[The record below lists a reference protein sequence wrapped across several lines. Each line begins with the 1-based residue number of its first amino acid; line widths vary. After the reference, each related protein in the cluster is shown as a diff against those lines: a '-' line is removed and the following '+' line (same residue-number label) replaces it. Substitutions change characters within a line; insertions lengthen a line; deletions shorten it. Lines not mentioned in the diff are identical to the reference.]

1 MKSSTRKTFLY
12 GSIGLVLILAAA
24 AATAFWWVVY
34 HDNVNLAEGD
44 KGYLY
49 VATGSDYN
57 ELIENIASSN
67 LLKDTRSFAWLAERK
82 NLPAHVNPGRYELKQ
97 GMNNDALIDM
107 LRSGAQTPLNVIFN
121 NLRTIG
127 QLAGVIGKQIEADSL
142 SIINYLQSAA
152 FYNRYGLTIETAPV
166 LFIPNT
172 YEFYW
177 KTTAEGFTERRH
189 RDYIKFWDADK
200 MAKASAAG
208 LNPAEVSTLAS
219 IVEKETNRNDEKATI
234 AGVYL
239 NRLRKGWKLQADP
252 TAVYA
257 FYIQT
262 DSLLNR
268 VYRKHTQI
276 DSPYNT
282 YLHEGLPPG
291 PICIPSVAS
300 LLSVLNAQ
308 KHDYMFF
315 VARPDGSGYH
325 TFAQTYRQHLNNAR
339 EYYRA
344 INQRNKN

>member
-1 MKSSTRKTFLY
+1 S
-12 GSIGLVLILAAA
+12 
-24 AATAFWWVVY
+24 
-34 HDNVNLAEGD
+34 
-44 KGYLY
+44 
-49 VATGSDYN
+49 
-57 ELIENIASSN
+57 
-67 LLKDTRSFAWLAERK
+67 
-82 NLPAHVNPGRYELKQ
+82 
-97 GMNNDALIDM
+97 
-107 LRSGAQTPLNVIFN
+107 
-121 NLRTIG
+121 
-127 QLAGVIGKQIEADSL
+127 
-142 SIINYLQSAA
+142 
-152 FYNRYGLTIETAPV
+152 
-166 LFIPNT
+166 
-172 YEFYW
+172 
-177 KTTAEGFTERRH
+177 
-189 RDYIKFWDADK
+189 KFWDAEK

-208 LNPAEVSTLAS
+208 LDLIEVSTLAS
-219 IVEKETNRNDEKATI
+219 IVDKETNRNDEKATI

>member
-152 FYNRYGLTIETAPV
+152 FYNRYGLTIETAPA

-177 KTTAEGFTERRH
+177 NTTAEGFTERMYRE
-189 RDYIKFWDADK
+189 YSKFWDAEK

-208 LNPAEVSTLAS
+208 LDLIEVSTLAS
-219 IVEKETNRNDEKATI
+219 IVDKETNRNDEKATI

-257 FYIQT
+257 FYLKT

-308 KHDYMFF
+308 KHDFMFF